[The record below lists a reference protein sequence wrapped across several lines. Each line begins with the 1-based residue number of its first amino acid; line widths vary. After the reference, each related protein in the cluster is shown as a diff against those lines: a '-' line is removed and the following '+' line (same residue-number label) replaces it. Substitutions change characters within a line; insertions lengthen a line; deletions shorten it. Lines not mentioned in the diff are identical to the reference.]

1 MEAKMKKKHE
11 REEEKKEE
19 QKQENN
25 SEQKKPDAEGKSEVP
40 ELQKKKSEAPKIT
53 ELIMNEAT

>member
-25 SEQKKPDAEGKSEVP
+25 QEQKKPDAEGNTEVP
-40 ELQKKKSEAPKIT
+40 ELKKKKSEAPKIT